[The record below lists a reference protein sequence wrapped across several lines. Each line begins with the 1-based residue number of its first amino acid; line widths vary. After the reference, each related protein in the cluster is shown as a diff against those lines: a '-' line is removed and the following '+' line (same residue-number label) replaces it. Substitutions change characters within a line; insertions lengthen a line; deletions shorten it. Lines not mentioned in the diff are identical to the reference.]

1 MLVTPKHKDLS
12 ESKSKEIQT
21 NDSGIGNIKILDHLV
36 LGLVRTISKGPER
49 VYVGFVQD
57 LF

>member
-21 NDSGIGNIKILDHLV
+21 NESGIGNIKILDHLV
-36 LGLVRTISKGPER
+36 FGLVRTISKGPER
-49 VYVGFVQD
+49 VYVGFV
-57 LF
+57 